1 MRIESKSKNKIVY
14 GWGSERVVD
23 DVLRNVLSLVNDN
36 LYAKNIKYY
45 VHTSSGY
52 GDLTV
57 EVKQGMTYY
66 ELMDDF
72 MAASRDYF
80 AEQARKREEWLKSP
94 EGIAH
99 TKAEEQKKKEHE
111 EFVYHS
117 FDEVVDALK
126 QIKPCDLTSET
137 TSLKDALKMCEDVM
151 LVLIKAEDL
160 RLSVEQQNQ
169 LSKMLRGLGC
179 CKYNEV
185 AKKFLTLPERSSI
198 ADVLAAENNI
208 EFPLAAFTNIIDVSR
223 ATFVYGFSRCVEG
236 GKECSWCGEWLK
248 TQKQAKSKN
257 NDVEQA

>member
-1 MRIESKSKNKIVY
+1 MRIESVSENKIVY
-14 GWGSERVVD
+14 GRGSESTVD
-23 DVLRNVLSLVNDN
+23 EVLYNALSEVNRQSYPENV
-36 LYAKNIKYY
+36 KTY

-57 EVKQGMTYY
+57 EVKQGMTYD

-72 MAASRDYF
+72 MAASRDQK
-80 AEQARKREEWLKSP
+80 AEEAREKEEWLKSP

-160 RLSVEQQNQ
+160 RFSSEQQA
-169 LSKMLRGLGC
+169 LFSKMLRGLGC
-179 CKYNEV
+179 CKYDE
-185 AKKFLTLPERSSI
+185 AAQKFMTLQEKLSLDDMI
-198 ADVLAAENNI
+198 VAENNI
-208 EFPLAAFTNIIDVSR
+208 QFPLSEFTNLIDVSPN
-223 ATFVYGFSRCVEG
+223 TFKHVFSMSV
-236 GKECSWCGEWLK
+236 SWCGRWLE
-248 TQKQAKSKN
+248 TQQKAQSK
-257 NDVEQA
+257 DVEQA

>member
-57 EVKQGMTYY
+57 EVKNGMTYE

-72 MAASRDYF
+72 MAASRDYL

-94 EGIAH
+94 DGIAQ
-99 TKAEEQKKKEHE
+99 TKADEQKKKEHD

-137 TSLKDALKMCEDVM
+137 SSLKDALKLCEDVM
-151 LVLIKAEDL
+151 LVMMKAEDL
-160 RLSVEQQNQ
+160 SFSSEQKEKF
-169 LSKMLRGLGC
+169 SKMLRALGC
-179 CKYNEV
+179 CAQDE
-185 AKKFLTLPERSSI
+185 AAQKFIKLPKGSGFGVMS
-198 ADVLAAENNI
+198 VSENNI
-208 EFPLAAFTNIIDVSR
+208 EFPLFAFTNIHGSPASFNFGLEIVGSND
-223 ATFVYGFSRCVEG
+223 AGF
-236 GKECSWCGEWLK
+236 GKDWLE
-248 TQKQAKSKN
+248 TQQKAKAKA
-257 NDVEQA
+257 VEQA